1 MEELA
6 RAILEYAGIIKF
18 IVFLASLLVLY
29 LVLVLGR
36 IWHYSKLQKKELTTL
51 NHNIIKLMNSGVALG
66 IHKQ

>member
-18 IVFLASLLVLY
+18 IVVFAALLIFY